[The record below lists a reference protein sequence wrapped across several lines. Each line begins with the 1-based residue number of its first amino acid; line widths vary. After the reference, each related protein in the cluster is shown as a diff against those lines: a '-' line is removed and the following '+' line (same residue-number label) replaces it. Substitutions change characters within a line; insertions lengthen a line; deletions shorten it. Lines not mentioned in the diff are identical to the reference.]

1 MHQAQELNRVYE
13 KKLEEKSREANLVRE
28 ANKKLEALS
37 QNKQLRDRGTLEMEL
52 QEVKMHLQSRDTE
65 VRVREFEPFSYN
77 CPSFFTIIL
86 YHNKR
91 MMCFVTTM

>member
-1 MHQAQELNRVYE
+1 MFDGYALNAVVLYQAQELNKVYE

-65 VRVREFEPFSYN
+65 VKVKDRSN
-77 CPSFFTIIL
+77 CTGPD
-86 YHNKR
+86 
-91 MMCFVTTM
+91 